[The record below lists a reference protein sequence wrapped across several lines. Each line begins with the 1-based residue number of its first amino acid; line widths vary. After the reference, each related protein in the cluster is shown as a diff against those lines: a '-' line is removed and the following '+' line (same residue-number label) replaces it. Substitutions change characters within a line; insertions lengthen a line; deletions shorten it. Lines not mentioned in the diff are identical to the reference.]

1 VLPQIDPGEPPQQT
15 FSRPTRPQLAKEP
28 TVSSSLTPPARVIDP
43 RGQRFGAGVFAV
55 LFVVSI
61 VTGQF
66 WIAALLGLN
75 LLVAAAFGTR
85 LFLPGRPWR
94 VVRTALRLG
103 PTEPEH
109 EYPPRFAQALGGTFI
124 ALGTILFLSGIPVA
138 GWVLVGAV
146 AALQTLLAT
155 TGYCVGCKLYFLR
168 WWVPSLFARLFRRQ
182 DQRLGIVVQPLQRVR

>member
-1 VLPQIDPGEPPQQT
+1 
-15 FSRPTRPQLAKEP
+15 
-28 TVSSSLTPPARVIDP
+28 VSSSLTPPARTIDP
-43 RGQRFGAGVFAV
+43 RGQRFGAGVSAI
-55 LFVVSI
+55 LFVVAI
-61 VTGQF
+61 VTQQL
-66 WIAALLGLN
+66 WIAALLGAN
-75 LLVAAAFGTR
+75 LLVAAGFGTR

-94 VVRTALRLG
+94 LIKTALRLG

-124 ALGTILFLSGIPVA
+124 AVGSIFWLVGLPVV

-168 WWVPSLFARLFRRQ
+168 WYVPSQFARLFRRQ
-182 DQRLGIVVQPLQRVR
+182 DQRLGIVVQPIQRVP